1 MTVSMNTHCAVRA
14 GLRPGTVGLALAL
27 FMSSADA
34 VSACPTVVTTPA
46 GSAFDLASLVADNG
60 SPQAALAK
68 LRAALSKLGWGT
80 RCSLLRDVQACN
92 ETVDVAKRAVVALEA
107 CAAASP
113 RGTNADRRSG
123 KERDA
128 RQSAELDR

>member
-27 FMSSADA
+27 FVWSADA

-46 GSAFDLASLVADNG
+46 GSAFDIASLVADNG

-68 LRAALSKLGWGT
+68 LRAALSKLGWGS
-80 RCSLLRDVQACN
+80 RCSLLRDTQACN
-92 ETVDVAKRAVVALEA
+92 ETVDIAKRAVVALEA

-113 RGTNADRRSG
+113 RGPSVERPNG
-123 KERDA
+123 KDGDA
-128 RQSAELDR
+128 RQSAELYR